1 MDKRATQFPIIHHI
15 SRFTLYILCLLIILL
30 GLTAPLAGSDESD
43 STPPSP
49 YLIRQVSFDGNKHLE
64 RKVLSKTFGIEA
76 GQPYERAAVVTAL
89 NRIIAEYGKKGFVFA
104 SLAPEIIPISSDQ
117 VHIKI
122 RVNEGVQIRT
132 GKITT
137 HGNRLL
143 STSVL
148 QRELGLREGKPFNQV
163 AFEQGIERILRLYSE
178 QGHPKV
184 EVEPTDFHLSPED
197 GKIALHLQINEG
209 NLIRI
214 GEIRLSGLKKTK
226 TETVLRELPI
236 ETGEVFDQRK
246 IDQSLHRLVN
256 LGYFYEVSPAPLEP
270 GRTPDELT
278 FHAKVTEARTGRFN
292 GILGYAP
299 PTSELDNAPRLTG
312 LIEATENN
320 LLGTGR
326 RANLSWKSGLL
337 STLRVGYEEPWVFGK
352 PVRIGVEYAQVKQQN
367 QFTNVE
373 SKEQTASLKLSSRF
387 RHLFEGALTV
397 AYKQINLPAANALI
411 SPPPDPRN
419 PFSRSEP
426 PPTQPRLNPSFGEQ
440 AQSGSKYGLTFSLTR
455 DSRDYFLNPTR
466 GRRDHVAFEFSRG
479 DFKLRKLWLDF
490 QQYFSTWR
498 KQVIAIGLH
507 AAATWGDN
515 IPPTELFYLGGAN
528 TLRGYDEDWFS
539 GPRRTYAN
547 IEYRLLVGRTSQIFA
562 FVDLGAV
569 TKVDAP
575 TTFDP
580 LRVGY
585 GLGIRLESKGG
596 ILSMDYGLAKGSSPL
611 QGKLHVNLG
620 TSF

>member
-1 MDKRATQFPIIHHI
+1 MDKRTTQRPITLHI
-15 SRFTLYILCLLIILL
+15 LRFTPYISCILI
-30 GLTAPLAGSDESD
+30 LTLIAPLADGHESD
-43 STPPSP
+43 ATPPQA
-49 YLIRQVSFDGNKHLE
+49 YLIRQVTFEGNKHLA
-64 RKVLSKTFGIEA
+64 RDVLSKTFGIEA
-76 GQPYERAAVVTAL
+76 GQPYHQETVVTAL
-89 NRIIAEYGKKGFVFA
+89 DRIIAAYGKKGFVFA

-122 RVNEGVQIRT
+122 RVDEGVQIRT

-137 HGNRLL
+137 DGNRLF
-143 STSVL
+143 SESVL
-148 QRELGLREGKPFNQV
+148 QRELGLREGKPFNPV
-163 AFEQGIERILRLYSE
+163 ALEQGIERILRRYSE

-184 EVEPTDFHLSPED
+184 EVEPTDFQLSPED
-197 GKIALHLQINEG
+197 GTINLHLRINEG
-209 NLIRI
+209 NLIRL
-214 GEIRLSGLKKTK
+214 GEIKLSGLKKTK

-236 ETGEVFDQRK
+236 QTGEVFDQRK

-256 LGYFYEVSPAPLEP
+256 LGYFYEVNPSTLEP
-270 GRTPDELT
+270 GRTPNELA

-299 PTSELDNAPRLTG
+299 PTSEQDNAPRLTG

-326 RANLSWKSGLL
+326 RANLAWKSGLL
-337 STLRVGYEEPWVFGK
+337 SSLRVGYEEPWIFGK

-367 QFTNVE
+367 QFTDAE
-373 SKEQTASLKLSSRF
+373 SKEQTASLKLSNRF
-387 RHLFEGALTV
+387 HHLLEGALTV
-397 AYKQINLPAANALI
+397 AYKHINLPAANVPIA
-411 SPPPDPRN
+411 PPPDPTN
-419 PFSRSEP
+419 PFARSELP
-426 PPTQPRLNPSFGEQ
+426 PPQPRLNPTLSQQ

-466 GRRDHVAFEFSRG
+466 GRRDHLAFEFSRG
-479 DFKLRKLWLDF
+479 DFKLRKLWLDL

-498 KQVIAIGLH
+498 KQVVAIGLH
-507 AAATWGDN
+507 AAAAWGHN

-539 GPRRTYAN
+539 GPRRAYAN
-547 IEYRLLVGRTSQIFA
+547 IEYRLLVGRTSQIFG
-562 FVDLGAV
+562 FLDLGAV

>member
-1 MDKRATQFPIIHHI
+1 MDKRMTQLPITH
-15 SRFTLYILCLLIILL
+15 YVYMLCLFILTLI
-30 GLTAPLAGSDESD
+30 APFADGDESEVVPGQ
-43 STPPSP
+43 S
-49 YLIRQVSFDGNKHLE
+49 YFIRQVTFEGNKHLA
-64 RKVLSKTFGIEA
+64 RDVLSKTFGIEA
-76 GQPYERAAVVTAL
+76 GQPYDQEAVVTAL
-89 NRIIAEYGKKGFVFA
+89 DRIIAAYGKKGFVFA

-122 RVNEGVQIRT
+122 RVDEGVQLRT
-132 GKITT
+132 GKIVTY
-137 HGNRLL
+137 GNRLL
-143 STSVL
+143 SESVL
-148 QRELGLREGKPFNQV
+148 RRELGLREGKLFNPV
-163 AFEQGIERILRLYSE
+163 ALEQGIERILRRYSE

-184 EVEPTDFHLSPED
+184 EVEPTDFQLSPED
-197 GKIALHLQINEG
+197 GKINLRLRINEG
-209 NLIRI
+209 NLIRL
-214 GEIRLSGLKKTK
+214 GEIKLSGLKKTK

-236 ETGEVFDQRK
+236 QTGEVFDQRK

-256 LGYFYEVSPAPLEP
+256 LGYFYEVHPSALEP
-270 GRTPDELT
+270 GKTPNELT

-337 STLRVGYEEPWVFGK
+337 SSLRVGYEEPWVLGK

-367 QFTNVE
+367 QFTDAE
-373 SKEQTASLKLSSRF
+373 SKEQTASLKLSNRF
-387 RHLFEGALTV
+387 HHLLEGALTV
-397 AYKQINLPAANALI
+397 AYKHINLPAANAPI
-411 SPPPDPRN
+411 APPPDPTN
-419 PFSRSEP
+419 PFARSEP
-426 PPTQPRLNPSFGEQ
+426 PPLQPRLNPTLNQQ
-440 AQSGSKYGLTFSLTR
+440 AQSGRKYGLTFSLTR

-466 GRRDHVAFEFSRG
+466 GRRDHLAFEFSRG
-479 DFKLRKLWLDF
+479 DFKLRKLWLNL
-490 QQYFSTWR
+490 QQYFSTWP

-507 AAATWGDN
+507 ASAAWGDN

-539 GPRRTYAN
+539 GPRRAYTN
-547 IEYRLLVGRTSQIFA
+547 IEYRLLVGRTSQIFG

-569 TKVDAP
+569 TKIDAP

-585 GLGIRLESKGG
+585 GLGGRLESKGG

-611 QGKLHVNLG
+611 QGKLHINLG